1 MKKLLILA
9 VAMLLSL
16 NIMAGEMV
24 LKVGY
29 DVNKDTKEKYTTN
42 TITTE
47 SNENSD
53 MTLHVQLEGYGN
65 FSDNVYGGFG
75 IEIPTVLVVDGDD
88 LAKVVPVYF
97 AVKVKGDNGEIKPYI
112 GAKIG
117 AAVPFYEG
125 DTSGLDEKAGLF
137 WGLNAGME
145 FSSNILVE
153 MFYEE
158 SNYSIENS
166 YNNQKLEFTTPK
178 IGINVG
184 YNFNL

>member
-1 MKKLLILA
+1 MVIK
-9 VAMLLSL
+9 
-16 NIMAGEMV
+16 AGI
-24 LKVGY
+24 
-29 DVNKDTKEKYTTN
+29 DINSDTKG
-42 TITTE
+42 
-47 SNENSD
+47 ENSLGLEEKGYSSN
-53 MTLHVQLEGYGN
+53 TLHVDVEGYGQLG
-65 FSDNVYGGFG
+65 DAVYLGAG
-75 IEIPTVLVVDGDD
+75 IEFPSKLKIEDADFVTI
-88 LAKVVPVYF
+88 VPVYL
-97 AVKVKGDNGEIKPYI
+97 AAKIKSQQSGVKPYI
-112 GAKIG
+112 GVKIG

-166 YNNQKLEFTTPK
+166 YNKVEFTTPK